1 MSLNKILLLICLLSL
16 LSGQV
21 FAKSNIPSYNS
32 QDYNLTLELIQHEAI
47 LDIQDLLCIDECE
60 QDTMIAQVTSI
71 NQALSVNDGK

>member
-1 MSLNKILLLICLLSL
+1 MT
-16 LSGQV
+16 GTV
-21 FAKSNIPSYNS
+21 FATSNIPSYNS
-32 QDYNLTLELIQHEAI
+32 QDYNLTLELIQHEDI